1 MGNGQIIVVVV
12 VVVPVLFLPLYY
24 TNKREK
30 KKVILSCILKITLT
44 QHLLLVL
51 CLTSYHRILKEKAII
66 NR

>member
-30 KKVILSCILKITLT
+30 KKGNPVVYIKNYTYTTFTACVVFDILP
-44 QHLLLVL
+44 
-51 CLTSYHRILKEKAII
+51 SYLERKS
-66 NR
+66 NY